1 MKHKFSDSPS
11 PSDAGNGVLAPDV
24 KARPRAR
31 PERRSASHASRRRGQ
46 CLDAMARIA
55 ERILPCTELDDILA
69 AITSELSGIL
79 QFDQTSVALMLPGN
93 QALVLRHVRNSCA
106 DAERMGEGRRVP
118 LNADNLIGWV
128 VLNRKPVVR
137 SDIAAERRFTEIVAE
152 EHMASDIVVPLITR
166 DGVIGTLN
174 VGSYTKNA
182 LKESDLQIV
191 ENSGSLACAA
201 IEHALLIREARD
213 AGDRYRTLQQHVTD
227 IMMLIDKD
235 TARIVEINRK
245 GCDALGYRE
254 EELRAKFYFDLF
266 PQEDQY
272 LARRDFINILSHKSK
287 SFVDR
292 RMIGRNGDIMFV
304 DIDANLVTMKTAP
317 VIQVMAHDISQR
329 KMLEQQIIMQNK
341 NLQDANKRLRE
352 LDRMKGEFLSSINH
366 ELRTPLSVI
375 LAYSE
380 SLRDQELTPDQHREF
395 LNIVIES
402 SHNLLRLIDDLLDFS
417 SLELSGA
424 MLNFSLSHVHDV
436 VRAVLRDVE
445 HLAGEKSIKITFQPG
460 HDVPAVNIDNR
471 RMVQVVWC
479 LVNNAI
485 KFTNP
490 GGNVEIRTAWG
501 DEGVCVEIEDD
512 GTGVA
517 PDQLFRIFEP
527 LQQADGSSTR
537 RWGGLGIGLAM
548 AKHIV
553 ELHGGRIWVKSELGR
568 GSVFSFV
575 LPINTDVQFSSTTD
589 SNPVAE
595 S

>member
-1 MKHKFSDSPS
+1 
-11 PSDAGNGVLAPDV
+11 
-24 KARPRAR
+24 
-31 PERRSASHASRRRGQ
+31 
-46 CLDAMARIA
+46 MARIA
-55 ERILPCTELDDILA
+55 ERILPCTELDDILS

-79 QFDQTSVALMLPGN
+79 QFDQSSVALLLPGN
-93 QALVLRHVRNSCA
+93 QSLVLRHVRKSRG
-106 DAERMGEGRRVP
+106 DAERVGEGRRVP
-118 LNADNLIGWV
+118 LTADNLIGWV
-128 VLNRKPVVR
+128 VLNRKPAFR
-137 SDIAAERRFTEIVAE
+137 SDIAADRRFTEIVAE

-191 ENSGSLACAA
+191 ENSGRLACAA
-201 IEHALLIREARD
+201 IEHALLIREAKD

-227 IMMLIDKD
+227 ILMLVDKD

-245 GCDALGYRE
+245 GCEALGYRE

-292 RMIGRNGDIMFV
+292 RLIGRNGDIMFV
-304 DIDANLVTMKTAP
+304 DIDATLVTLKTAP

-341 NLQDANKRLRE
+341 NLQGANRKLRE

-380 SLRDQELTPDQHREF
+380 SLRDQELTPKQHREF
-395 LNIVIES
+395 LDIVIES
-402 SHNLLRLIDDLLDFS
+402 GHNLLRLIDDLLDFS

-424 MLNFSLSHVHDV
+424 MLSVSLSHVHDV
-436 VRAVLRDVE
+436 VRAALRDAE
-445 HLAGEKSIKITFQPG
+445 RPAAEKSIKITFKPG
-460 HDVPAVNIDNR
+460 DGVPAVKIDNR

-479 LVNNAI
+479 LVHNAI

-490 GGNVEIRTAWG
+490 GGNVEIRTTWG
-501 DEGVCVEIEDD
+501 DDGVCVQIEDD
-512 GTGVA
+512 GTGIA
-517 PDQLFRIFEP
+517 SDQLSRIFEP

-553 ELHGGRIWVKSELGR
+553 ELHGGRIWVESELGR

-575 LPINTDVQFSSTTD
+575 LPINTDDQFSSTTD

>member
-1 MKHKFSDSPS
+1 MKHRSSDNSSPG
-11 PSDAGNGVLAPDV
+11 DTGNGVVASDV
-24 KARPRAR
+24 KAR
-31 PERRSASHASRRRGQ
+31 PERRSASRASRRRGQ

-55 ERILPCTELDDILA
+55 ERILPYTELDDILSA
-69 AITSELSGIL
+69 VTSELSGIL
-79 QFDQTSVALMLPGN
+79 QFDQSSVALLSPGN
-93 QALVLRHVRNSCA
+93 QSLVLRHVRKSRA
-106 DAERMGEGRRVP
+106 DAERVGEGRRVP
-118 LNADNLIGWV
+118 LTADNLIGWV
-128 VLNRKPVVR
+128 VLNRKPAVR
-137 SDIAAERRFTEIVAE
+137 SDIAAERRFTEVVAE

-174 VGSYTKNA
+174 VGSYTRNA
-182 LKESDLQIV
+182 FKESDLQIV
-191 ENSGSLACAA
+191 VNSGRLACAA
-201 IEHALLIREARD
+201 IEHALLIREAKD

-227 IMMLIDKD
+227 ILMLVDKD

-245 GCDALGYRE
+245 GCEALGYRE

-292 RMIGRNGDIMFV
+292 RLIDRNGDIMFV
-304 DIDANLVTMKTAP
+304 DIDATLVTLKIAP

-341 NLQDANKRLRE
+341 NLQDANRKLRE

-380 SLRDQELTPDQHREF
+380 SLRDQKLAPEQHREF
-395 LNIVIES
+395 LDIVIES

-424 MLNFSLSHVHDV
+424 MLSVSLSHVHDV
-436 VRAVLRDVE
+436 VRAALRD
-445 HLAGEKSIKITFQPG
+445 ADRPAAEKSIKITFKPG
-460 HDVPAVNIDNR
+460 DGVPAVKIDNR

-479 LVNNAI
+479 LVHNAI

-490 GGNVEIRTAWG
+490 GGNVEIRTTWG
-501 DEGVCVEIEDD
+501 DDEVCVQIEDD
-512 GTGVA
+512 GTGIA
-517 PDQLFRIFEP
+517 SDQLSRIFEP

-553 ELHGGRIWVKSELGR
+553 ELHGGRIWVESELGR

-575 LPINTDVQFSSTTD
+575 LPINTDDQFSSTTD
-589 SNPVAE
+589 SDSSEE

>member
-11 PSDAGNGVLAPDV
+11 PSDTGNGVLAPDV
-24 KARPRAR
+24 KAR

-55 ERILPCTELDDILA
+55 ERILPYTELDDILA

-93 QALVLRHVRNSCA
+93 QSLVLRHVRKSRA
-106 DAERMGEGRRVP
+106 DADRVGEGRRVP
-118 LNADNLIGWV
+118 LTADNLIGWV
-128 VLNRKPVVR
+128 VLNRTPVVR

-191 ENSGSLACAA
+191 ENSGRLACAA
-201 IEHALLIREARD
+201 IEHALLIREAKD

-292 RMIGRNGDIMFV
+292 RMIGRNGNIMFV
-304 DIDANLVTMKTAP
+304 DIDANLVAMKTAP

-341 NLQDANKRLRE
+341 NLQDANKTLRE

-395 LNIVIES
+395 VNIVIES

-436 VRAVLRDVE
+436 VRAVLRDAE
-445 HLAGEKSIKITFQPG
+445 RPAGEKSIKITFQPG

-517 PDQLFRIFEP
+517 PDQLSRIFEP
-527 LQQADGSSTR
+527 LQQVDGSSTR
-537 RWGGLGIGLAM
+537 LWGGLGIGLTM

-553 ELHGGRIWVKSELGR
+553 ELHGGRIWVESVLGR

-575 LPINTDVQFSSTTD
+575 LPINTDDQFSSTTD